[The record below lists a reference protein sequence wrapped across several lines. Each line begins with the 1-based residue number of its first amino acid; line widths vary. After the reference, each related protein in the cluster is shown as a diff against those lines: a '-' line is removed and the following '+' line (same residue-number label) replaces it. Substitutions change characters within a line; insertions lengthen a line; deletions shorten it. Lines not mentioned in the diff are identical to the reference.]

1 MGWLMIDTLEQKE
14 RKAKKQHRCDYCC
27 GIIEIGEL
35 YNWSK
40 HVFDGEIY
48 VWKSHKKCQSIV
60 DKLKGFYIS
69 DDGITED
76 DFQDWCKDFCY
87 SFVCPACSKWNKEY
101 QECDD
106 GESFCTDKIY
116 DFLMDNEL
124 YEDEKRV
131 LKVRKRE
138 G

>member
-1 MGWLMIDTLEQKE
+1 MIDTLEQKE

-27 GIIEIGEL
+27 GIIKIGEM
-35 YNWSK
+35 YDWSK
-40 HVFDGEIY
+40 LVFDGEIY

-60 DKLKGFYIS
+60 DELKRFYS
-69 DDGITED
+69 YDDGITED

-87 SFVCPACSKWNKEY
+87 CFVCPTCQKWNKEQ

-106 GESFCTDKIY
+106 DESFCTDKIY

-131 LKVRKRE
+131 LKVRKRDE
-138 G
+138 